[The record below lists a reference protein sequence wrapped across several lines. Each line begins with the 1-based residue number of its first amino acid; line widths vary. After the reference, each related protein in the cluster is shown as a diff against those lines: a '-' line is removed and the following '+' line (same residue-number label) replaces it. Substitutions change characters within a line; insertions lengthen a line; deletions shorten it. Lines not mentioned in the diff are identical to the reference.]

1 MASIS
6 RQARE
11 FSGCHPELTPKSSP
25 PGALSGWQLFDLSP
39 AISYHLLL
47 HHYVRLRRF
56 MRLQHY
62 LRLEKEARRY
72 TERAQGRDTSSDGVT
87 RIPAAARRT

>member
-1 MASIS
+1 MASNS

-25 PGALSGWQLFDLSP
+25 PGALSGWQLFEHPP
-39 AISYHLLL
+39 AVSYHLLL

-62 LRLEKEARRY
+62 LRLEKEARSY
-72 TERAQGRDTSSDGVT
+72 SERAPGRGPAPEGVT
-87 RIPAAARRT
+87 RIPAAARQT